1 MLVLDMSKLL
11 SQLVGVPDQLFA
23 VMISQLESASGKPS
37 VDIKLAT
44 EIRSKVISRIRELGL
59 DPNDTTPEELHSALQ
74 SLVSLHDRFLVQRL
88 GGTNNGD
95 LAFLLPRI
103 KKLIDSINIPKNS
116 WVIKSSSAK
125 KLIKS
130 VPPKRVMKQLG
141 YRSVDSMLKREPINE
156 IMVGVR
162 ITESKAWQDKFVSQF
177 KHLQPSD
184 FENREIEVLL
194 LDGKK
199 WGAQAFTYAK
209 NHKQNISHS
218 KEMGVVAILPLP
230 IINFPGIT
238 IILLPTILFHI
249 NEIRTYST
257 YFKHHQMRSDFG
269 HILVDAIRDDSA
281 RKIMMAGQHFHW
293 RVIHHHYGSKDVDHP
308 DFFEPHIL
316 PEDLFWRKS
325 EEILF
330 RIEPALYFWQGLD
343 YVGQLVDQKPIS
355 FNLMDVA
362 TGFVNNT
369 KYEDR
374 YFTHMRDSIWNE
386 LLLRYLKYP
395 SLDSQV
401 RLQIEKRMDNA
412 II

>member
-1 MLVLDMSKLL
+1 
-11 SQLVGVPDQLFA
+11 
-23 VMISQLESASGKPS
+23 
-37 VDIKLAT
+37 
-44 EIRSKVISRIRELGL
+44 
-59 DPNDTTPEELHSALQ
+59 
-74 SLVSLHDRFLVQRL
+74 
-88 GGTNNGD
+88 
-95 LAFLLPRI
+95 
-103 KKLIDSINIPKNS
+103 
-116 WVIKSSSAK
+116 
-125 KLIKS
+125 
-130 VPPKRVMKQLG
+130 
-141 YRSVDSMLKREPINE
+141 
-156 IMVGVR
+156 
-162 ITESKAWQDKFVSQF
+162 
-177 KHLQPSD
+177 
-184 FENREIEVLL
+184 
-194 LDGKK
+194 
-199 WGAQAFTYAK
+199 
-209 NHKQNISHS
+209 
-218 KEMGVVAILPLP
+218 MGVVAILPLP
-230 IINFPGIT
+230 IANFPGIT
-238 IILLPTILFHI
+238 IVLLPTLLFYI

-269 HILVDAIRDDSA
+269 HVLVDAIRDDSA

-293 RVIHHHYGSKDVDHP
+293 RVIHHHYGSKDVDRP
-308 DFFEPHIL
+308 EFFEPHIL

-343 YVGQLVDQKPIS
+343 CVGQLVGQKPIS

-401 RLQIEKRMDNA
+401 RLQIEKRMDDST